1 MNGPMYD
8 SNLSYMGPFYLIYW
22 TLEYINESVGYV
34 IVRGDAVFY
43 NLSCKE
49 TN

>member
-1 MNGPMYD
+1 MYD
-8 SNLSYMGPFYLIYW
+8 FILSYMGSFPLISW

-34 IVRGDAVFY
+34 IVRDVTIFY

>member
-1 MNGPMYD
+1 MYD
-8 SNLSYMGPFYLIYW
+8 FILSYMGSFTLISW